1 MENSDFNTTEKEN
14 NIDIVRLLFSYLR
27 YWYFFLISVVVCFFA
42 VKYYLN
48 HSISIYESKS
58 SVKIID
64 DSKSDFVLPSVNGS
78 ISLFGK
84 TGVNLDNEIAILYSY
99 RIQEKVCR
107 SLNLTT
113 QYYNKGY
120 FNNIEIWKNR
130 PFKVEWLGSS
140 IEMDNKSIS
149 FEIEI
154 TDKGYVITS
163 FDDNEMG
170 KKCRFNSVQYLDKT
184 PFKLSL
190 QVGINPEKLV
200 GQKFLISHTTIKDE
214 ILNIISNV
222 NIINNND
229 KADIITISL
238 KGSNKD
244 KSEAIINEIVKQY
257 DNDGVSDRR
266 LVYQKT
272 IDFVNNR
279 FKTIERE
286 LDSIETNKAR
296 YKKDNELS
304 FLEIDAES
312 VSEQKV
318 LKKND
323 VFQIET
329 QIALSKILEQT
340 IKSDTKYGLIP
351 SNIGVLNE
359 EVNLVISEY
368 NAVVLERER
377 LSVSGGA
384 KNPVVTAIKDKLIK
398 LQKNILQSLKS
409 YQDEMEV
416 SLSKNNYF
424 KKLTSDKFSAIP
436 NDEKVLNAIERQ
448 RSIKEALYIL
458 LLQKR
463 EEAAINLAITA
474 STVKVVDYALT
485 DTKPISP
492 IKLIYYA
499 GALLIGFGIPFLIIF
514 LIFLLDDKIHTKE
527 DITRN
532 AKNKIVIAEIP
543 HIDSDERLTGVN
555 DRSLLGEAFRILRT
569 NLSYVLPLKVE
580 KLGQVILVT
589 STIKGEGKTFATI
602 NLAISYSLMNK
613 KVLLV
618 GTDLR
623 NPQLHNYVNIKKDT
637 IGLQDFLHN
646 SSVDLKSITNTNLLG
661 NNNLD
666 FIFSGK
672 IPPNPAE
679 LLSNGR
685 FEKLIEEAKKIYD
698 LIIFDT
704 APTILVADTLM
715 ISQLADVTLYVVR
728 SGFTPKGL
736 LEYSVGLSDKDKLKN
751 LVYVINNVG
760 KNDSYGYGYRY
771 SYKYKYNYNYG
782 YGYGYGDD
790 SDSQKRSFFKKIF
803 SLFSRK
809 K

>member
-1 MENSDFNTTEKEN
+1 MENSDFNTTEKDN

-64 DSKSDFVLPSVNGS
+64 DSKSDFVLPSANGS

-130 PFKVEWLGSS
+130 PFKVEWLGSPL
-140 IEMDNKSIS
+140 EMDNKAIS

-214 ILNIISNV
+214 ILKIISNV

>member
-14 NIDIVRLLFSYLR
+14 NIDVVRLIFSYLR
-27 YWYFFLISVVVCFFA
+27 YWYFFLISVIVCFFA

-64 DSKSDFVLPSVNGS
+64 DSKSDFVLPSVNGT

-154 TDKGYVITS
+154 THKGYVITS

-200 GQKFLISHTTIKDE
+200 GRKFLISHTTIKDE

-312 VSEQKV
+312 VTEQKV

-543 HIDSDERLTGVN
+543 YIDSDERLTGVN

-666 FIFSGK
+666 VIFSGK
-672 IPPNPAE
+672 IPPNPTE

>member
-154 TDKGYVITS
+154 THKGYVITS

-170 KKCRFNSVQYLDKT
+170 KKCRFNSIQYLDKT

-214 ILNIISNV
+214 ILKIISNV

-312 VSEQKV
+312 VTEQKV

-623 NPQLHNYVNIKKDT
+623 NPQLHNYVKIKKDT

-666 FIFSGK
+666 VIFSGK

>member
-154 TDKGYVITS
+154 THKGYVITS

-170 KKCRFNSVQYLDKT
+170 KKCRFNSIQYLDKT

-312 VSEQKV
+312 VTEQKV

-623 NPQLHNYVNIKKDT
+623 NPQLHNYVKIKKDT

-666 FIFSGK
+666 VIFSGK